1 MIEMM
6 RLQGKA
12 IRLAAGAMPVNKLY
26 VDGGFSQSDVF
37 INLLRKEFPAS
48 EIIISPSPLG
58 SSLGAAMA
66 INDPQV
72 GQAYRFD
79 MKRVSLPQK

>member
-1 MIEMM
+1 
-6 RLQGKA
+6 
-12 IRLAAGAMPVNKLY
+12 MPVRKLY

-37 INLLRKEFPAS
+37 INLLRKEFPEC

-72 GQAYRFD
+72 GESYQFD
-79 MKRVSLPQK
+79 MRRVAL